1 MMKSASLLK
10 IAASLVR
17 AATTAFAHARLEKA
31 TPAVGG
37 TVSSANEIRL
47 DFSEGW
53 SRTFP
58 ASS

>member
-1 MMKSASLLK
+1 MKSASLLK

-17 AATTAFAHARLEKA
+17 ACAATTAFPHPAREGDA
-31 TPAVGG
+31 RRSG